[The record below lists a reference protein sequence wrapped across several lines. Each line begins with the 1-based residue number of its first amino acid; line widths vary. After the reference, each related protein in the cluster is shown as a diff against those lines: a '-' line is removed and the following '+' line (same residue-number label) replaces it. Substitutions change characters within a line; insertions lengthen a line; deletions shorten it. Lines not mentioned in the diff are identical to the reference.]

1 MPVPA
6 LRFDPCQNFGLAET
20 PVFSQ
25 PVSRQ
30 TLLRS
35 FAHPS
40 VNPRDRHVEETRDFM
55 NCEQLV
61 LLSFCFH
68 CGSVTAGFLA
78 KIEPLAWRGNSR
90 GRSARLRLTSPRIKR
105 G

>member
-6 LRFDPCQNFGLAET
+6 SRFDPCQYFGLAET

-25 PVSRQ
+25 PISWQ
-30 TLLRS
+30 TFLRS

-40 VNPRDRHVEETRDFM
+40 VDPRDRHVEETRDFM

-68 CGSVTAGFLA
+68 CGSVRAVSLA
-78 KIEPLAWRGNSR
+78 KI
-90 GRSARLRLTSPRIKR
+90 
-105 G
+105 

>member
-6 LRFDPCQNFGLAET
+6 LRFDPCQYFGLAET

-30 TLLRS
+30 TFLRS

-40 VNPRDRHVEETRDFM
+40 VNPGDRHVEETRDFM

-61 LLSFCFH
+61 LSSFCFR
-68 CGSVTAGFLA
+68 CGSVRAVSLA
-78 KIEPLAWRGNSR
+78 KI
-90 GRSARLRLTSPRIKR
+90 
-105 G
+105 

>member
-6 LRFDPCQNFGLAET
+6 LRFDPCQYFGLAET

-25 PVSRQ
+25 PISWQ
-30 TLLRS
+30 TFLRS

-61 LLSFCFH
+61 FLSFCFH
-68 CGSVTAGFLA
+68 CGSARAVSLV
-78 KIEPLAWRGNSR
+78 KI
-90 GRSARLRLTSPRIKR
+90 
-105 G
+105 